1 MKKLNLENI
10 LYFILI
16 SVYIFS
22 SYIFGTDKYIRIIH
36 FIILFVLV
44 MIFLRGKITLN
55 NKSSKIL
62 KLFLCGYI
70 VLLFMSIFSQI
81 YTNNY
86 SFEYF
91 SRSVS
96 ITIDLISVLLISY
109 FSYQRL
115 NKNIENVVFASCVFG
130 FLIMIIVYLK
140 SVGIGEFVNYY
151 LQTEKSGNFLEF
163 HALGY
168 IFGMY
173 FIYYFYVCKN
183 IKRAFLSLFMCLLV
197 WKRIVLLAI
206 IISLIVSIIIDKI
219 YIKTNKKCIPVISII
234 MILMAYLYIIISY
247 NGNLDIIANEYN
259 INFSHRLYFYDYF
272 KQYYKINIFYFGH
285 SLGFTDKIMETTMAI
300 RQLKIS
306 AATGMHNDIL
316 RYYID
321 LGFLGSLVYYSLY
334 FYKLPKLL
342 AKKFSFENALKC
354 LPFILFMYI
363 CLFVSNFSRT
373 SLIMFVYFI
382 FIFKVSERTNNDY
395 EKQ

>member
-1 MKKLNLENI
+1 MKKFNLEDI

-36 FIILFVLV
+36 FIILFILV
-44 MIFLRGKITLN
+44 IIFLRGKIATN
-55 NKSSKIL
+55 NRTSKIL
-62 KLFLCGYI
+62 KLFLYGYL
-70 VLLFMSIFSQI
+70 VLLFMSFFSQL

-86 SFEYF
+86 SLEYF

-96 ITIDLISVLLISY
+96 ITVDLISVLLISY
-109 FSYQRL
+109 FSYQIL
-115 NKNIENVVFASCVFG
+115 NKKIENIVFASCVFG
-130 FLIMIIVYLK
+130 FLIMIIIYLK
-140 SVGIGEFVNYY
+140 SVGINEFVNYY
-151 LQTEKSGNFLEF
+151 LNTEKAGNFLEF

-173 FIYYFYVCKN
+173 FIYYFYICKN
-183 IKRAFLSLFMCLLV
+183 IKKALLSLIMCILV
-197 WKRIVLLAI
+197 WKRIVLLAVVV
-206 IISLIVSIIIDKI
+206 SLLLSIIIDKI
-219 YIKTNKKCIPVISII
+219 YSKTKKNYISIISII
-234 MILMAYLYIIISY
+234 MILIAYLYIIIDY
-247 NGNLDIIANEYN
+247 NGILNIIANRYN
-259 INFSHRLYFYDYF
+259 IDFSHRLYFYDYF
-272 KQYYKINIFYFGH
+272 KQYYRISVLYFGH

-321 LGFLGSLVYYSLY
+321 LGFLGSLVYYGLY
-334 FYKLPKLL
+334 FYKLPKILS
-342 AKKFSFENALKC
+342 KKFNVERAIKC

-382 FIFKVSERTNNDY
+382 FVFKTSERINDNH
-395 EKQ
+395 EK